1 MFDEVPR
8 ALLEAGQQGP
18 FPVVAELVF
27 LGRACVTQSR
37 PGLVLSYCDCERE
50 RERRGSIGRAAL
62 PNSVSPLF
70 CSCAPAPNL
79 IRMG

>member
-8 ALLEAGQQGP
+8 ELLEAGQQGP

-50 RERRGSIGRAAL
+50 RERRGSIGRGSGLAKFRFPVDL
-62 PNSVSPLF
+62 QLR
-70 CSCAPAPNL
+70 L
-79 IRMG
+79 T